1 MPEVKAE
8 EGLTYSAILINAHI
22 VKSKNEARR
31 LIDQGALKLDGNKI
45 SQDGPAQK
53 GVLQAGKR
61 HFIKIV

>member
-1 MPEVKAE
+1 MKTE
-8 EGLTYSAILINAHI
+8 EGLTYSAVLINAHI

-45 SQDGPAQK
+45 TQDGQAEK

-61 HFIKIV
+61 HFIKLI